1 MRHRFAILAVAAL
14 VLAGCTDPPAPEPRP
29 APPTTPPTGSAPAP
43 DAAAT
48 VFGAHWDWNRYQQF
62 EPYLRKLAGSS
73 TYHELSWCDVEK
85 TQGSPDW
92 AALDRIAER
101 SRALGIRLDL
111 KIRTG
116 VCWATGGTA
125 QFTRGQANKTESA
138 MPRDLGAYR
147 SFVST
152 LVKRYR
158 PYGVTQYAIEN
169 EVNAQQ
175 YWAGTPEQ
183 YEELVRAAAQAVREA
198 DPAAR
203 VADSGISSVAM
214 GMGIADRLLKAGRAD
229 AAVAAY
235 RAYFARRTGTRGK
248 QIPEVGDEAGL
259 RTALAH
265 QTNVRNLAY
274 LAVTERLLD
283 DKVVAVRQLHFYE
296 HPDGLAPLLE
306 YLKAETPAGV
316 PVEAWE
322 VGRFDKSAD
331 ADPVL
336 VADEMTKVVSR
347 LAAGGV
353 SEIVWLPLAYNPG
366 NRAGAEVRY
375 GLLDPDGTERQAG
388 TMLAGLAAAARGA
401 TASPVS
407 QDGLDGV
414 AFEGPGGTRMV
425 VWSAAAPVDVELPV
439 RPLAGSAPSAEVTTT
454 PVLVESDQPLDKA
467 LDALRG

>member
-1 MRHRFAILAVAAL
+1 MRRSLALVAAAAL
-14 VLAGCTDPPAPEPRP
+14 LLTGCTPDPEPRP
-29 APPTTPPTGSAPAP
+29 QPAPTTSFQLPGRAGGT
-43 DAAAT
+43 T
-48 VFGAHWDWNRYQQF
+48 VFGAHWDWNRFEQF

-73 TYHELSWCDVEK
+73 TYYELSWCDIEK

-92 AALDRIAER
+92 TALDRIADR
-101 SRALGIRLDL
+101 SRALNISLDL

-116 VCWATGGTA
+116 VCWATGGAA

-138 MPRDLGAYR
+138 MPKDMAAYQA
-147 SFVST
+147 FVT
-152 LVKRYR
+152 ALVKRYQ
-158 PYGVTQYAIEN
+158 PYGVTQYAVEN

-183 YEELVRAAAQAVREA
+183 YEELVRAAAAAITKA

-214 GMGIADRLLKAGRAD
+214 GMGIAARLLEAGQAD

-248 QIPEVGDEAGL
+248 QIPEVADEAGL

-265 QTNVRNLAY
+265 PTNVRNLAY

-296 HPDGLAPLLE
+296 HPDGITPLLE
-306 YLKAETPAGV
+306 YLTAETPTGV

-336 VADEMTKVVSR
+336 VADEMTKVASR
-347 LAAGGV
+347 LAAGGIK
-353 SEIVWLPLAYNPG
+353 EIVWLPLAYNPA

-375 GLLDPDGTERQAG
+375 GLLDPDGKERQAG

-414 AFEGPGGTRMV
+414 AFSGKQGTRMV

-439 RPLAGSAPSAEVTTT
+439 RPLAGSAAPAEVSAT
-454 PVLVESDQPLDKA
+454 PVLVESDQPLDQA

>member
-1 MRHRFAILAVAAL
+1 MRRCLALAAVAVL
-14 VLAGCTDPPAPEPRP
+14 LLAGCTSGPGPKPGPTPTTTASPLPPA
-29 APPTTPPTGSAPAP
+29 TGR
-43 DAAAT
+43 T

-73 TYHELSWCDVEK
+73 TYYELSWCDVEK

-92 AALDRIAER
+92 TALDRIADR
-101 SRALGIRLDL
+101 SRALGISLDL

-125 QFTRGQANKTESA
+125 QFTRGQARKTESA
-138 MPRDLGAYR
+138 MPKDLAAYQA
-147 SFVST
+147 FVTT

-158 PYGVTQYAIEN
+158 PYGVTQYAVEN

-175 YWAGTPEQ
+175 YWTGTPQQ
-183 YEELVRAAAQAVREA
+183 YEELVRAAAAAITKA
-198 DPAAR
+198 DPQAR

-214 GMGIADRLLKAGRAD
+214 GMGIADRLLKAGQVD
-229 AAVAAY
+229 AAVATY

-248 QIPEVGDEAGL
+248 QIPEVADEAGL

-265 QTNVRNLAY
+265 PTNVRNLEY
-274 LAVTERLLD
+274 LAATERLLD
-283 DKVVAVRQLHFYE
+283 EKVATVRQLHFYE
-296 HPDGLAPLLE
+296 HPDGITPLLE
-306 YLKAETPAGV
+306 YLTAETPSGV

-353 SEIVWLPLAYNPG
+353 EEIVWLPLAYNPG

-375 GLLDPDGTERQAG
+375 GLLDPDGRERQAG
-388 TMLAGLAAAARGA
+388 TMLAGLASAARGA
-401 TASPVS
+401 TASPIR

-414 AFEGPGGTRMV
+414 AFSGRDGTRMV

-439 RPLAGSAPSAEVTTT
+439 RPLAGSTAPAEVATT
-454 PVLVESDQPLDKA
+454 PVLVESDQPLDEA

>member
-1 MRHRFAILAVAAL
+1 MRRSLALVAAAAL
-14 VLAGCTDPPAPEPRP
+14 LLAGCTSDPEPEPRP
-29 APPTTPPTGSAPAP
+29 APTTSFQLPGRSGG
-43 DAAAT
+43 AT
-48 VFGAHWDWNRYQQF
+48 VFGAHWDWNRYEQF

-92 AALDRIAER
+92 TALDRIADR
-101 SRALGIRLDL
+101 TRALGISLDL

-138 MPRDLGAYR
+138 LPENMAAYQA
-147 SFVST
+147 FVT
-152 LVKRYR
+152 ALVQRYR

-183 YEELVRAAAQAVREA
+183 YEELVRAAAAAITKA

-214 GMGIADRLLKAGRAD
+214 GMGIADRLLKAGQAD

-235 RAYFARRTGTRGK
+235 RSYFARRTGTRGK
-248 QIPEVGDEAGL
+248 QIPEVADEAGL
-259 RTALAH
+259 RAALAH
-265 QTNVRNLAY
+265 PTNVRNLAY

-296 HPDGLAPLLE
+296 HPDGITPLLD
-306 YLKAETPAGV
+306 YLTAETPAGV

-336 VADEMTKVVSR
+336 VADEMTKVASR

-353 SEIVWLPLAYNPG
+353 TEIVWLPLAYNPG

-414 AFEGPGGTRMV
+414 AFSGRQGTRMV
-425 VWSAAAPVDVELPV
+425 VWSASAPVDVQLPV
-439 RPLAGSAPSAEVTTT
+439 RPLAGSAAPTEVSAT